1 MLTMNHAME
10 QDRDIFAVPG
20 PLDAPLSEGT
30 NYLIQQGAKLVT
42 CGGDI
47 LSEYW
52 ARFPRRLA
60 ASARS
65 RQRPRRARLDSL
77 AQDREENA
85 ALKPALEEVPSR
97 EFIPRSGQRERFTDD
112 ELSLLNA
119 LEDRTLSPD
128 QLVELTQIPAKRVL
142 SALTMLQI
150 QGAAGGAARQAVYLP
165 DAAGGVAPTLIP
177 CDLRERNVPLIF
189 PSPNLEVFQS
199 CQIKR
204 I

>member
-52 ARFPRRLA
+52 ARVPRRLA
-60 ASARS
+60 ASAPLTPEAA
-65 RQRPRRARLDSL
+65 QARLDSL
-77 AQDREENA
+77 AQDREE
-85 ALKPALEEVPSR
+85 KRRTDPALEEVPSR

-150 QGAAGGAARQAVYLP
+150 QGALE
-165 DAAGGVAPTLIP
+165 
-177 CDLRERNVPLIF
+177 ERPGRRYISLMR
-189 PSPNLEVFQS
+189 LEE
-199 CQIKR
+199 
-204 I
+204 

>member
-1 MLTMNHAME
+1 MNPAIE

-60 ASARS
+60 ASA
-65 RQRPRRARLDSL
+65 PLTPEA
-77 AQDREENA
+77 AQ
-85 ALKPALEEVPSR
+85 
-97 EFIPRSGQRERFTDD
+97 
-112 ELSLLNA
+112 
-119 LEDRTLSPD
+119 
-128 QLVELTQIPAKRVL
+128 
-142 SALTMLQI
+142 
-150 QGAAGGAARQAVYLP
+150 AG
-165 DAAGGVAPTLIP
+165 AAGGVAHTLIP

-189 PSPNLEVFQS
+189 PSSNLEVFQS